1 MPANVD
7 GLVREGVSALKAGQ
21 RVEAREALMKAVEL
35 DERNETA
42 WMWLSGVVESLEERQ
57 VCLENVLQLNP
68 GNENARRGLEDTIV
82 RIFAKKKQ
90 PQAFDESASDA
101 LARDNPFAETGFDE
115 NPYAAGV
122 ADDPALSGWTGYDT
136 PATSVEWGPP
146 PSGTQKPVADTRQPT
161 QAEYDDWMKG
171 LSLDNPV
178 SAPAAS
184 ASPFMPDEDETA
196 AFFSANTGASAVNS
210 PAALSGF
217 EEYFNAPNALP
228 VTPDDAAEPFSDN
241 AFNQA
246 AESSEPV
253 ESSKP
258 VESNKPAG
266 SSKPVSA
273 PFDFGNSV
281 PVRAPAFDAHDDRDM
296 RNFDDLDALR
306 STVDFDE
313 MSDDSPLDE
322 TQFADD
328 LPMTRV
334 IPPPMTT
341 NFVTVDTDAPFVNP
355 TIYFQQI
362 PDDIQLPVAATPA
375 APAEPQAAPPRSLT
389 VSLLVLAVLNIVSLL
404 LLIFNLSR

>member
-35 DERNETA
+35 DERNEQA

-82 RIFAKKKQ
+82 RIFAKRKQ
-90 PQAFDESASDA
+90 PQAFDETSPVG
-101 LARDNPFAETGFDE
+101 DNPFAETGFDE

-122 ADDPALSGWTGYDT
+122 ADDPALSGWTGYET

-146 PSGTQKPVADTRQPT
+146 PSSTQKPIADTRQPT

-171 LSLDNPV
+171 LALDNPV

-184 ASPFMPDEDETA
+184 PFMPDEDEATAAA
-196 AFFSANTGASAVNS
+196 AFFGANTATPAASS
-210 PAALSGF
+210 PAAFSGF
-217 EEYFNAPNALP
+217 EEYFNAPPSNPILNPISAP
-228 VTPDDAAEPFSDN
+228 VTFDDASFGDPFSDD

-246 AESSEPV
+246 AESS
-253 ESSKP
+253 KP
-258 VESNKPAG
+258 I
-266 SSKPVSA
+266 SA
-273 PFDFGNSV
+273 PFDFGNNV
-281 PVRAPAFDAHDDRDM
+281 APEPIRAPAFDARDDEDVRA
-296 RNFDDLDALR
+296 FDDLDSLR

-313 MSDDSPLDE
+313 MP
-322 TQFADD
+322 DD
-328 LPMTRV
+328 LPLGEAQFTDDLPTTRV

-355 TIYFQQI
+355 SIYFQQI
-362 PDDIQLPVAATPA
+362 PDDIQLPAAPV
-375 APAEPQAAPPRSLT
+375 APAEPQVKPPRSLT
-389 VSLLVLAVLNIVSLL
+389 VSLVALAVLNIVSLL